1 MIKTRLFLMMFLAAL
16 LCVSCDPNDDANPN
30 VNPNGNDNFSEHFG
44 ASASRDFIGQVVDV
58 NGQAIQN
65 ATVKIG
71 TSTKQT
77 DKNGMFILN
86 DADVNERFAYITA
99 TKIGYVD
106 GSRALVPTSGMN
118 NVRIMLLPLEIT
130 QTIASGAN
138 SEVLLPNGTKV
149 KFDGAFKD
157 ENGNSYSGDVNV
169 SMFHLSPSNDNLSAI
184 MPGMLYAED
193 AAGQEKVLETYGMM
207 NVELRGSGGQKL
219 QLADGHTAEITIA
232 IDAAQMATAPA
243 TIPLWHFDSEKG
255 YWKEDGFATKTGN
268 KYIGTVSHFSWWN
281 CDAQFPTVNL
291 TCSVVDTNGN
301 ALPGIPVSITRV
313 GGNSTYGYTDS
324 NGVVSG
330 LVPANETLTLAI
342 STNSACGNI
351 IAYTDTIGPFSSD
364 TTLPA
369 IVVNNPLIESV
380 LVQGNLVKCDNTNV
394 TNGYVLFQNHANY
407 NSGFAAVTNGTF
419 SFHALSCTTDS
430 GFSLSG
436 TDYDALQVTDSLS
449 FSYTNPVTDVGNIVA
464 CNAVTEFI
472 SYQIDS
478 NPIVFAIDYVS
489 GNSGNS
495 GQGSY
500 TTVYGYNNEQTGLYI
515 SGSPLVSGI
524 YTTNEFS
531 IEGGAVGLIS
541 STTTNT
547 IVFNVTIG
555 AVGGFID
562 IAFSGS
568 YTGND
573 ALTHTISGT
582 AHAIRD

>member
-1 MIKTRLFLMMFLAAL
+1 MIKTRLFLMMFLTAL
-16 LCVSCDPNDDANPN
+16 LCISCDPNDDNNPN
-30 VNPNGNDNFSEHFG
+30 ANPNGNDNFSEHFG

-58 NGQAIQN
+58 NGHAVQN

-71 TSTKQT
+71 TSTTQT
-77 DKNGMFILN
+77 DSNGIFILN
-86 DADVNERFAYITA
+86 EADVNERFAYITA

-106 GSRALVPTSGMN
+106 GSRALVPTSGTN
-118 NVRIMLLPLEIT
+118 NIRIMLLPLEVT

-193 AAGQEKVLETYGMM
+193 AAGQEKALETYGMM

-219 QLADGHTAEITIA
+219 QLADGHTAEITVA

-268 KYIGTVSHFSWWN
+268 KYVGTVSHFSWWN
-281 CDAQFPTVNL
+281 CDAQFPTVTL
-291 TCSVVDTNGN
+291 TCTVVDNSGN
-301 ALPGIPVSITRV
+301 PLPGIPVSITRI
-313 GGNSTYGYTDS
+313 GGYSTYGYTDS

-342 STNSACGNI
+342 STNSACNNI
-351 IAYTDTIGPFSSD
+351 IAYTDTIGPFSSS
-364 TTLPA
+364 TTLPN
-369 IVVNNPLIESV
+369 IVVNNPQLESV

-394 TNGYVLFQNHANY
+394 TNGYVLFRNNANY
-407 NSGFAAVTNGTF
+407 NSGFAAVTNGAF
-419 SFHALSCTTDS
+419 SFHELSCNTDS
-430 GFSLSG
+430 GFVLTG
-436 TDYDALQVTDSLS
+436 ADYDSLQTTDSLS
-449 FSYTNPVTDVGNIVA
+449 FAYTNPVTDVGNIAA

-478 NPIVFAIDYVS
+478 NPVVFIIGIVNGYVGFDGGPYTSVS
-489 GNSGNS
+489 G
-495 GQGSY
+495 
-500 TTVYGYNNEQTGLYI
+500 YNQNQSGLYI
-515 SGSPLVSGI
+515 SGNTDVSGI
-524 YTTNEFS
+524 YTTNQFS
-531 IEGGAVGLIS
+531 IEGGAVGYIS
-541 STTTNT
+541 SGTTNT
-547 IVFNVTIG
+547 IIFNVTI
-555 AVGGFID
+555 APVGGFID
-562 IAFSGS
+562 IAFSGT
-568 YTGND
+568 YND
-573 ALTHTISGT
+573 NNGLPHTISGT
-582 AHAIRD
+582 AHALRE